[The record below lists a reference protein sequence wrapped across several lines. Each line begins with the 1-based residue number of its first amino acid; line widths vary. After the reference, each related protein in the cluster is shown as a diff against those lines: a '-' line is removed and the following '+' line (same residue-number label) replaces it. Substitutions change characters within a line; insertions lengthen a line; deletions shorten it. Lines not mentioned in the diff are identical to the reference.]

1 MLMKII
7 LLSLLGGVLSLDRVW
22 AQFMISRPIV
32 AAPLAGFMLGDP
44 YTGLQAGALLELF
57 WIDKLPIG
65 TIVPPNDFLVAF
77 IVASASILAGQHVG
91 HVSRELIAF
100 SVLLFIPCG
109 YGAQRVDSLIVKSN
123 DALYDGALQDAKQAD
138 MRGIFRKHL
147 SGLAKHF
154 LAYIAVILV
163 SLCVGVNVLLYAFP
177 RLPEAVVNALSLIFI
192 VLPLLG
198 VAAGL
203 NTINLKGAIPM
214 FSALFLSLSLLWELT
229 HVF

>member
-1 MLMKII
+1 MTMKII
-7 LLSLLGGVLSLDRVW
+7 LLSLLGGILSLDRVW

-32 AAPLAGFMLGDP
+32 AAPLAGFVLGDP

-57 WIDKLPIG
+57 WIDKLQIG
-65 TIVPPNDFLVAF
+65 TVVPPNDFMVAF
-77 IVASASILAGQHVG
+77 LVASASILAGQDFG

-123 DALYDGALQDAKQAD
+123 DALYDGALQDAQQAD
-138 MRGIFRKHL
+138 IGGIFRKHL

-154 LAYIAVILV
+154 LAY
-163 SLCVGVNVLLYAFP
+163 CVLIFVFLFCGVNLLLYIYP
-177 RLPEAVVNALSLIFI
+177 LLPESFVNALSLIFI
-192 VLPLLG
+192 ALPLLG

-203 NTINLKGAIPM
+203 NTINLKGAIPV
-214 FSALFLSLSLLWELT
+214 FSALFLSITLIWERI

>member
-1 MLMKII
+1 MAVIII
-7 LLSLLGGVLSLDRVW
+7 LLSLLGGVLSLDRIW

-32 AAPLAGFMLGDP
+32 AAPLAGLLLGDP

-65 TIVPPNDFLVAF
+65 TVVPPNDFLVAF
-77 IVASASILAGQHVG
+77 LVASACILAGADFG
-91 HVSRELIAF
+91 HVSRELIAL

-109 YGAQRVDSLIVKSN
+109 YGAQRVDSFIVKSN
-123 DALYDGALQDAKQAD
+123 EALYDGALQDAQLAD
-138 MRGIFRKHL
+138 IGGIFRKHL

-154 LAYIAVILV
+154 LAYFALILV
-163 SLCVGVNVLLYAFP
+163 FLFSGVNVLLYVYP
-177 RLPEAVVNALSLIFI
+177 LLPEAFVNALSLIFI
-192 VLPLLG
+192 ALPLLG

-203 NTINLKGAIPM
+203 NTINLKGAIPV
-214 FSALFLSLSLLWELT
+214 FSALFLSISLIMELF

>member
-1 MLMKII
+1 MAMKIV
-7 LLSLLGGVLSLDRVW
+7 LLSLLGGILSLDRVW

-65 TIVPPNDFLVAF
+65 TVVPPNDFLVAF
-77 IVASASILAGQHVG
+77 LVASASILAGQTFG

-109 YGAQRVDSLIVKSN
+109 YAAQHMDSFIVKSN
-123 DALYDGALQDAKQAD
+123 EALYEGTLQDARQANIG
-138 MRGIFRKHL
+138 GIFRKHL
-147 SGLAKHF
+147 FGLAKHF
-154 LAYIAVILV
+154 LAYMALILV
-163 SLCVGVNVLLYAFP
+163 FLTLGVYVLLYLYP
-177 RLPEAVVNALSLIFI
+177 RLPGAVVNALSLIFL
-192 VLPLLG
+192 VLPVLG

-203 NTINLKGAIPM
+203 NTINLKGAIPL
-214 FSALFLSLSLLWELT
+214 FSAIFLSLSLLWELI

>member
-77 IVASASILAGQHVG
+77 LVASAAILAGQTVG

-109 YGAQRVDSLIVKSN
+109 YWAQRVDSLIVKSN
-123 DALYDGALQDAKQAD
+123 DALYDSALQDAHRAD
-138 MRGIFRKHL
+138 IGGIFRKHL

-163 SLCVGVNVLLYAFP
+163 SLSVGVNVLLYIFP
-177 RLPEAVVNALSLIFI
+177 RLPEAVINALSLIFI